1 MCLILFAYN
10 YHPDYKLILAANRD
24 EFYARPTRP
33 MQFWPEHNN
42 LLAGKDLE
50 QGGTWL
56 GLTEQ
61 GRFSALTNHR
71 DGRQKSKQGERSRGL
86 LPLEFLLS
94 EQRCEDFIRSVSAD
108 AFDGFN
114 QLIDDGNQL
123 CYLSNRSNSLH
134 PVPAGIHGIS
144 NAVFNTSWPK
154 LEARKAALKSCIDN
168 SRLNTGLYGEL
179 GTEKLIQLMANTE
192 TFPDSLLPD
201 TGVSPDLERLLSA
214 SFIRSENYGTRATTV
229 LLIKHN
235 GEVEIAE
242 QNYDQKGPTEHK
254 SIRFMLKEQIS
265 QE

>member
-24 EFYARPTRP
+24 EFYDRPTRP
-33 MQFWPEHNN
+33 MQFWPEQCN

-56 GLTEQ
+56 GLTKQ

-71 DGRQKSKQGERSRGL
+71 DGRQKKKLGERSRGN

-94 EQRCEDFIRSVSAD
+94 EQRCEDFIRSVSPD
-108 AFDGFN
+108 VFDGFN

-123 CYLSNRSNSLH
+123 CYLSNRSESLL
-134 PVPAGIHGIS
+134 PVPSGIHGIS
-144 NAVFNTSWPK
+144 NAVFDTPWPK
-154 LEARKAALKSCIDN
+154 LEARKAALKSYID
-168 SRLNTGLYGEL
+168 SAELKGEHNREFS
-179 GTEKLIQLMANTE
+179 TEKLIQLMANAE
-192 TFPDSLLPD
+192 TFPDSQLPD
-201 TGVSPDLERLLSA
+201 TGIPQDFERMLSA
-214 SFIRSENYGTRATTV
+214 SFIRSENYGTRATTA

-242 QNYDQKGPTEHK
+242 QNYDRKGATEHN
-254 SIRFMLKEQIS
+254 SVRFMLK
-265 QE
+265 

>member
-10 YHPDYKLILAANRD
+10 YHPDYKLILTANRD

-33 MQFWPEHNN
+33 MQFWPEQSN
-42 LLAGKDLE
+42 LVAGKDLE

-56 GLTEQ
+56 GLTNH

-71 DGRQKSKQGERSRGL
+71 DGRREKQGERSRGN

-94 EQRCEDFIRSVSAD
+94 EQSCEAFIRSTSPD

-123 CYLSNRSNSLH
+123 CYLSNRSEPLQ
-134 PVPAGIHGIS
+134 PIPAGIHGIS
-144 NAVFNTSWPK
+144 NAVFDTPWPK
-154 LEARKAALKSCIDN
+154 LETRKTALKSCID
-168 SRLNTGLYGEL
+168 SGEL
-179 GTEKLIQLMANTE
+179 SSDKLIQLMANTE

-201 TGVSPDLERLLSA
+201 TGVTPDFERMLSA
-214 SFIRSENYGTRATTV
+214 SFIRSENYGTRATTA

-235 GEVEIAE
+235 GETEIVE
-242 QNYDQKGPTEHK
+242 QNYDQKGTTERN
-254 SIRFMLKEQIS
+254 SIRLMLKPTIN